1 MNPLVLAVD
10 IGTSYTKIACYG
22 VEPGGGP
29 RGGGLPVRGGA
40 PVGVVPP
47 VPVGAVHRVPTPAV
61 AADGTF
67 DVAAVVDIVLD
78 HLRDY
83 GHRHL
88 SPGNANTDAHASGG
102 TDGTVRSYPNA
113 LSITSFLSHIFLD
126 AQYRVLGPGLSW
138 SYHLGDESLADVAA
152 VAGPGAR
159 TGAASAEAERPV
171 SSELLAPRLL
181 SIARQDSHLARAIHH
196 VVSLKDLLRYYLTGA
211 PLTTDYSIRDY
222 SLLRSRTDAPV
233 VPVVNLLREA
243 GFAAVERL
251 LPPAHPPTAVGGR
264 VTDSAAARYHLP
276 PGLPVVTGSTD
287 GTAGMYGGG
296 ILNPNATVM
305 LCGTTDVVMTWKPAV
320 PTPNSPGPGRGAIS
334 RNATAT
340 GIGEVW
346 GASTSDSGGVR
357 RWLEELLKPH
367 DAPGQPR
374 WQDVPPGA
382 AGVRVAPGFSG
393 ERAPWNN
400 PSLTGV
406 IAGLQLRHHRG
417 HVLRALLESQAY
429 RLRLL
434 IEELNP
440 TGTMIITGG
449 GNTAVDLTNLRG
461 AILPYPLYQRTDGEL
476 SLCGAAMYGIAGIH
490 PNPAQRLEELSCA
503 AAVAVTPVA
512 VTPDPHYTD
521 HYTQWRHWITTHYGA
536 SG

>member
-10 IGTSYTKIACYG
+10 IGTSYTKIARYR

-29 RGGGLPVRGGA
+29 WGGG
-40 PVGVVPP
+40 PP
-47 VPVGAVHRVPTPAV
+47 VPVGALHRVPTGAV

-67 DVAAVVDIVLD
+67 DVAAVVDTVL
-78 HLRDY
+78 
-83 GHRHL
+83 GHL
-88 SPGNANTDAHASGG
+88 SQRNDNTDAHATGGADG
-102 TDGTVRSYPNA
+102 TDGTIRSHPSA

-138 SYHLGDESLADVAA
+138 SYHPGDESLADVAA
-152 VAGPGAR
+152 VAGPGADAA
-159 TGAASAEAERPV
+159 GAAGAEAERPV

-181 SIARQDSHLARAIHH
+181 SIARRDPQLARAIHH

-233 VPVVNLLREA
+233 GPVVNLLREA
-243 GFAAVERL
+243 GFTAVERL
-251 LPPAHPPTAVGGR
+251 LPSAHPPTAVGGR

-334 RNATAT
+334 RNAAAT
-340 GIGEVW
+340 GTGEVW

-367 DAPGQPR
+367 DAPDQPR

-429 RLRLL
+429 RLRML

-461 AILPYPLYQRTDGEL
+461 AILPFPLYQRTDGEL

-490 PNPAQRLEELSCA
+490 PDPPQRLKELSRA